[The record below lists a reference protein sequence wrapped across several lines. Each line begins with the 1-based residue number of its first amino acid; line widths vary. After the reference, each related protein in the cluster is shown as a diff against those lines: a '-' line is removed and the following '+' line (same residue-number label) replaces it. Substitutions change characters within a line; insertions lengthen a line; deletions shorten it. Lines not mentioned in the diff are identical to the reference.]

1 MILYNRQ
8 TKNARNRKAT
18 APLQQQQQNQKRF
31 KSGVIGS
38 VDRQK
43 NNSDVTFKKLNRI
56 EWVSFFQLFGHFEN
70 KYERRDASPDFPQ
83 WNSCN
88 LRLNGRRSQYSIV
101 IRFSASVLF
110 ENFGN
115 FWSY

>member
-1 MILYNRQ
+1 MATRNLGQKKRMILYNSQ

-43 NNSDVTFKKLNRI
+43 IILTS
-56 EWVSFFQLFGHFEN
+56 
-70 KYERRDASPDFPQ
+70 
-83 WNSCN
+83 N
-88 LRLNGRRSQYSIV
+88 LKS
-101 IRFSASVLF
+101 
-110 ENFGN
+110 
-115 FWSY
+115 